1 LLIGGQ
7 VNQAGRHARG
17 GPGRRLHASLR
28 LQPTRDAD
36 VMAGRRRSLGSP
48 AGEDS
53 SSSTRSGD
61 HDDGIPCPL
70 LQVPGA
76 GQSSGAG
83 AGQDG
88 PRLLAAGGQ
97 EGRAGRSAE
106 LCLRG
111 GLALQETISCTYGG
125 GACSGF
131 QNPAPV
137 TTSCP
142 RDDRR
147 SGWDSSYPPVAVE
160 ARKVGGVHGCQAGA
174 GGVVPANGA
183 ARRREVPGKVGRRFV
198 ADNNRIRLR
207 VGGGLRSKS

>member
-1 LLIGGQ
+1 
-7 VNQAGRHARG
+7 
-17 GPGRRLHASLR
+17 
-28 LQPTRDAD
+28 
-36 VMAGRRRSLGSP
+36 MAGRRRSLGSLV
-48 AGEDS
+48 GEDS

-61 HDDGIPCPL
+61 HDNGIPRPL

-83 AGQDG
+83 ASQDG

-106 LCLRG
+106 LGLQG
-111 GLALQETISCTYGG
+111 GLALQETISCTYDG

-131 QNPAPV
+131 QNLAPV
-137 TTSCP
+137 TTPPTSCP

-147 SGWDSSYPPVAVE
+147 SGWDSSCPPVAVE
-160 ARKVGGVHGCQAGA
+160 ALKVGGVHGCQAGA

-183 ARRREVPGKVGRRFV
+183 AR
-198 ADNNRIRLR
+198 
-207 VGGGLRSKS
+207 